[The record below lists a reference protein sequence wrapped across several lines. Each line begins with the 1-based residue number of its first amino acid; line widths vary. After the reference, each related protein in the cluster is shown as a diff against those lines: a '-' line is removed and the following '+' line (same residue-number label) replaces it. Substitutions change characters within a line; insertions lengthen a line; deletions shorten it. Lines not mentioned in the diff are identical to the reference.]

1 MQRKIIRLSGSFL
14 AIGLMVASVSLMP
27 ACSPTT
33 TKWIST
39 TADVSLEMVTVE
51 PLYPGNLA
59 VGSALQFKAIG
70 NYPGA
75 ETKDITSQ
83 VTWTSDNSKIVT
95 ISPTG
100 LATGLTT
107 GTAKISAA
115 MSGRISP
122 PITLTVGSPVTTS
135 ATTAVPAP

>member
-59 VGSALQFKAIG
+59 VGSTLQFKAIG
-70 NYPGA
+70 NYPGQ
-75 ETKDITSQ
+75 KQ
-83 VTWTSDNSKIVT
+83 KI
-95 ISPTG
+95 
-100 LATGLTT
+100 
-107 GTAKISAA
+107 
-115 MSGRISP
+115 
-122 PITLTVGSPVTTS
+122 
-135 ATTAVPAP
+135 